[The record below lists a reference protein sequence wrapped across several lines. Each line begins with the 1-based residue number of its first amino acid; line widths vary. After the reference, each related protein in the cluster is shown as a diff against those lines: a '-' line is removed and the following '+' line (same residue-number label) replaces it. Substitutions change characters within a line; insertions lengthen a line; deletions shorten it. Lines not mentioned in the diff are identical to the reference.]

1 MKLSQTLDRNEL
13 SREVLESIE
22 PLTQANM
29 KEKGNAL
36 MKMIAISAF
45 LKNYA
50 NENHSLVIVLNQPE
64 SDMNKDPLT
73 ERKPFGDK
81 SSYCYKEIISS
92 KFAKGGRTE
101 KKTTIVVKAF
111 RSRSCG
117 MGTKLFTVEIT
128 DAGIK
133 VIQ

>member
-1 MKLSQTLDRNEL
+1 
-13 SREVLESIE
+13 
-22 PLTQANM
+22 
-29 KEKGNAL
+29 
-36 MKMIAISAF
+36 MIAISSF

-64 SDMNKDPLT
+64 SDMNKDPNT

-92 KFAKGGRTE
+92 KFAKLGRTE

-128 DAGIK
+128 VDGIK